1 MKKLTILAV
10 TLILIIIFVMPF
22 NVCAMQGEEETFEN
36 TNEENSNGEA
46 SARLTPGGTS
56 QNGEVWYDLLTD
68 DE

>member
-56 QNGEVWYDLLTD
+56 
-68 DE
+68 